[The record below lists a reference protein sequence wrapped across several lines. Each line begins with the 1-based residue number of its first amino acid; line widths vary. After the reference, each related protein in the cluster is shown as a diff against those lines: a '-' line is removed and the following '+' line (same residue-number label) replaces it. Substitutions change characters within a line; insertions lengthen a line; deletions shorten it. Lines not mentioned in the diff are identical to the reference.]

1 MALRIA
7 FDMDGVLAD
16 MDGAVMQHSGQQSFW
31 KHVGETENFWQSLEE
46 IEPGSVERI
55 SEAATE
61 GRWEVIFLTRR
72 PKSAGATAQVQT
84 QRWLEAHG
92 FALPSVYV
100 VQGSRGLIAASLHLD
115 VVVDDRPE
123 NCLDIIAD
131 SKARPILVWRAEQQG
146 LPAAIK
152 KLGVT
157 VVSSMDECLGLLAVE
172 AQPDH
177 KRGVVAGL
185 KRLLGLRTWD

>member
-16 MDGAVMQHSGQQSFW
+16 MDGAARQHSDQRSFW

-55 SEAATE
+55 SEAATDR
-61 GRWEVIFLTRR
+61 RWEVIFLTKR

-84 QRWLEAHG
+84 QRWLQKHG
-92 FALPSVYV
+92 VPLPSVYV
-100 VQGSRGLIAASLHLD
+100 VQGSRGLIAAALHLD
-115 VVVDDRPE
+115 IVVDDRPE
-123 NCLDIIAD
+123 NCVDVAAD
-131 SKARPILVWRAEQQG
+131 SKARPILVWRAALQG
-146 LPAAIK
+146 VPAGIT

-157 VVSSMDECLGLLAVE
+157 VVSSMDECLNLLSAD
-172 AQPDH
+172 AQPSR
-177 KRGVVAGL
+177 KRGVVAKL
-185 KRLLGLRTWD
+185 KRLLRT

>member
-1 MALRIA
+1 MGLRIA

-16 MDGAVMQHSGQQSFW
+16 MDGAAMQHSGQRSFW

-55 SEAATE
+55 SQAATD
-61 GRWEVIFLTRR
+61 GHWEVIFLTKR

-92 FALPSVYV
+92 FALPSVFV

-131 SKARPILVWRAEQQG
+131 SKAKPILVWRAEQQG

-172 AQPDH
+172 AQPGH

-185 KRLLGLRTWD
+185 KRLLRI

>member
-16 MDGAVMQHSGQQSFW
+16 MDGAARQHSGQRLFW

-46 IEPGSVERI
+46 IEPGSVARI
-55 SEAATE
+55 SQAATD
-61 GRWEVIFLTRR
+61 GRWEVIFLTKR

-84 QRWLEAHG
+84 QRWLQTHG
-92 FALPSVYV
+92 FPLPSVFV
-100 VQGSRGLIAASLHLD
+100 VQGSRGLIAASLDLD

-146 LPAAIK
+146 LPTAIK

-157 VVSSMDECLGLLAVE
+157 VVSTVDECLSLLTAE
-172 AQPDH
+172 TQPSQ
-177 KRGVVAGL
+177 KRGAVAWL
-185 KRLLGLRTWD
+185 KRLLRT